1 MRIEKHFQMRIP
13 INIERLVRKLLVK
26 VPEDH
31 LVGLGSIILVDQVT
45 HKRDKKSEGLYWQ
58 SKGQE
63 LAKIEIGVNTIYRA
77 MPRFIFYLPFIAK
90 FMLATVLY
98 HEIGHHAHR
107 HGFGQIPHQEKE
119 ANQFAAACYR
129 RSHPVM
135 ARVVAPLMWL
145 FAVLSRAMEGQTRRW
160 EHEAADQ
167 QGVAGADE
175 VHASGHRRRGPR
187 S

>member
-1 MRIEKHFQMRIP
+1 MRIP

-98 HEIGHHAHR
+98 HEIGHHVQYST
-107 HGFGQIPHQEKE
+107 HGIIKKDAENLAEKYKKE
-119 ANQFAAACYR
+119 MLKKVFFLWRLFFLPISPLVHWLNHSR
-129 RSHPVM
+129 ETKTGT
-135 ARVVAPLMWL
+135 AP
-145 FAVLSRAMEGQTRRW
+145 AKK
-160 EHEAADQ
+160 
-167 QGVAGADE
+167 
-175 VHASGHRRRGPR
+175 
-187 S
+187 

>member
-1 MRIEKHFQMRIP
+1 MKIRIEKKYQVRIP

-58 SKGQE
+58 RKGQE
-63 LAKIEIGVNTIYRA
+63 LAKIEIGVNTIYRG

-98 HEIGHHAHR
+98 HEIGHHSQYST
-107 HGFGQIPHQEKE
+107 HGITKEEEENFAEK
-119 ANQFAAACYR
+119 YR
-129 RSHPVM
+129 KEMLKKAFFLWRLFLLPISPLVRWLTRSQK
-135 ARVVAPLMWL
+135 
-145 FAVLSRAMEGQTRRW
+145 G
-160 EHEAADQ
+160 
-167 QGVAGADE
+167 
-175 VHASGHRRRGPR
+175 R
-187 S
+187 SKGKKTGITAF